1 MNNDV
6 TYIKCC
12 VLANGITDTSDDVL
26 IRQEIKRIKTNT
38 KNLNFDI
45 GHNNHYLHGI
55 EIVETYINQ
64 SDEYIN
70 KTLIPSGSWIMV
82 LAIYNQTIRDMINEG
97 SITGVSL
104 RTELGEKVKLYDPP
118 TTSGRVDYNNIQ
130 NKEEMQPSSISF
142 TEDPANMMPIEVMS
156 YEAYTAKDNKNN
168 TNGENMTEQN
178 NNQSEV
184 GFWRSLFREGL
195 FTAKDVEPQP
205 QPVNGV
211 LDGVNMDEFMQ
222 TFVDSQKSIPQM
234 NELLQK
240 IVENQQKQ
248 TEQITQFT
256 SQLEQFKLD
265 LAEFKQEIAGKV
277 DEGIV
282 AGKEKEAAQ
291 ETKTEENKEE
301 KDDDKDKTSAEN
313 KEAAPAKE
321 EDKKIEEEVNSKDN
335 IPIKTEKEASQND
348 DEVNVDADEKEVYTA
363 KTSKPL
369 TTISQQSH
377 DEQMEGILR
386 FIAEN
391 SYDALMKK
399 Q

>member
-82 LAIYNQTIRDMINEG
+82 LAIYNQTIRDMINKG
-97 SITGVSL
+97 TITGVSL
-104 RTELGEKVKLYDPP
+104 RTELGENVILYDPP
-118 TTSGRVDYNNIQ
+118 TPGERVPYNNIQ
-130 NKEEMQPSSISF
+130 NKDEMQPSSISF
-142 TEDPANMMPIEVMS
+142 TDDPANMMPIEVMT
-156 YEAYTAKDNKNN
+156 YEVYTAKDNTKNKKIN
-168 TNGENMTEQN
+168 KHYGDNMEKQN
-178 NNQSEV
+178 INESEV
-184 GFWRSLFREGL
+184 SFWRSLFKNGL
-195 FTAKDVEPQP
+195 FTAKDVNPQP

-222 TFVDSQKSIPQM
+222 TLIDSQKTIPQQ

-248 TEQITQFT
+248 TEAIIQYS

-265 LAEFKQEIAGKV
+265 LAEFKQDITAKV

-282 AGKEKEAAQ
+282 AQKEKSI
-291 ETKTEENKEE
+291 ENTNDSAGDDE
-301 KDDDKDKTSAEN
+301 KDTSSSQEKNQKD
-313 KEAAPAKE
+313 E
-321 EDKKIEEEVNSKDN
+321 EDEKQG
-335 IPIKTEKEASQND
+335 KTEKESDNQETSSNNPEDND
-348 DEVNVDADEKEVYTA
+348 NQPNEEDEKESDKTQQKGYTA
-363 KTSKPL
+363 KTSKPF
-369 TTISQQSH
+369 TTISDVNPQ
-377 DEQMEGILR
+377 
-386 FIAEN
+386 AELVN
-391 SYDALMKK
+391 IVRSYSYENLMK
-399 Q
+399 QN